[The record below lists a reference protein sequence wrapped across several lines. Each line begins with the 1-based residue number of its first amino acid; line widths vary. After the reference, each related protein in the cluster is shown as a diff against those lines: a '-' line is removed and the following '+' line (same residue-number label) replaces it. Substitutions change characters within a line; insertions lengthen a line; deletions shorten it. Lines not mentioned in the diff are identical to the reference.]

1 MATSAPYSVHPFND
15 MLIETTKELSHEFP
29 FKLDMNDGSPIGVGA
44 FSFRVMIL
52 RNLDVSFQRGINSR
66 LITVLRGVV
75 LLQLILPRQE
85 AMSTS

>member
-1 MATSAPYSVHPFND
+1 

-44 FSFRVMIL
+44 FFSFRVMIL

-85 AMSTS
+85 AMFTS

>member
-1 MATSAPYSVHPFND
+1 

-29 FKLDMNDGSPIGVGA
+29 FKLDMNDGIPIGVGA
-44 FSFRVMIL
+44 FSFGVTIL
-52 RNLDVSFQRGINSR
+52 YNLDVSFQHGINSR

>member
-1 MATSAPYSVHPFND
+1 

-29 FKLDMNDGSPIGVGA
+29 FKLDMNDGIPIGVSA

-52 RNLDVSFQRGINSR
+52 CNLDVSFQRGINSR